1 MSMVIS
7 QALAVLTCEFQW
19 LENNHKCFRFLKAS
33 MKGFHDKPQ
42 GVAAIFSLPVSASRL
57 GDR

>member
-7 QALAVLTCEFQW
+7 QALAVLTCEFQR

-33 MKGFHDKPQ
+33 TGGFIINY
-42 GVAAIFSLPVSASRL
+42 GGFAAIFGLPVSASGL
-57 GDR
+57 GDK